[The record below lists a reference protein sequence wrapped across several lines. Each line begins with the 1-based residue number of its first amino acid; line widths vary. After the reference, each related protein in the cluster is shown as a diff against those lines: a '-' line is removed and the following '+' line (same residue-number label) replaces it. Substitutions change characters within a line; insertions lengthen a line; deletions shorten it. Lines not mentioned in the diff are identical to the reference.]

1 MTYIFP
7 LVILQLHFAFFDGVE
22 VGPVCGGLPGVE
34 EGRQGGLLAHLH
46 NHFLAFLLKLSAF
59 FSIFF
64 TRFTLFQTLKTNCRE
79 RGKNKEIQKLG
90 ARGRFFV
97 IVSARNSAL
106 VKGHETFPIL
116 WKVKEETFDPFDGP
130 GADLVNPWT
139 GNGN

>member
-1 MTYIFP
+1 M
-7 LVILQLHFAFFDGVE
+7 E

-46 NHFLAFLLKLSAF
+46 NHFWAFLLKLSAF

-97 IVSARNSAL
+97 IVLARNSAL
-106 VKGHETFPIL
+106 VQRSRNLSKLMESER
-116 WKVKEETFDPFDGP
+116 VKEEETLDPWDP
-130 GADLVNPWT
+130 LDLAPLAP
-139 GNGN
+139 